1 MNKTQPCESTAHN
14 LREEQKQHIIISQYK
29 GFLGSSAGKE
39 SACNAGDPFDSWVR
53 KIPWRR
59 ERLLTPIFFGLPGSS
74 DNKDFTCNEE
84 DLGSVPGLGG
94 SPGGG
99 QYSCLENPHGQR
111 RLAGYSPW
119 VTESQTQLND

>member
-39 SACNAGDPFDSWVR
+39 STCNAGDQFDSWVR

-59 ERLLTPIFFGLPGSS
+59 ERLLTPIFLGLPGSS

-84 DLGSVPGLGG
+84 DLDSIPGLGG
-94 SPGGG
+94 SPRGG

-111 RLAGYSPW
+111 RLVSYSPW